1 MANREKCCNSLFE
14 GPKKTTSF
22 FLYFVYMKDLFSDM
36 ATSCTVIRPQ
46 RLYFFKNRS
55 VHKMASV
62 FSFISNVSLTEQT
75 MDTEATEHCCNLQ
88 RIKDFKPFLTLLLK
102 TYSGR

>member
-1 MANREKCCNSLFE
+1 MANREKCCNSLFD
-14 GPKKTTSF
+14 GAKKTTSF

-55 VHKMASV
+55 VYKMASV
-62 FSFISNVSLTEQT
+62 FSFTSNVSLTELT
-75 MDTEATEHCCNLQ
+75 MDTEHCCNLQ
-88 RIKDFKPFLTLLLK
+88 RIKDVKKPFLTLLLK

>member
-1 MANREKCCNSLFE
+1 MLTRLTEKNAAIAYLT
-14 GPKKTTSF
+14 GRKG
-22 FLYFVYMKDLFSDM
+22 LHHFSIFRIHERFRDM

-62 FSFISNVSLTEQT
+62 FSFTSDVSLTELK
-75 MDTEATEHCCNLQ
+75 MDTEHCCNLQ
-88 RIKDFKPFLTLLLK
+88 RFKDVKPFLTFLLK